1 MESIES
7 VWYEHPHEHT
17 SGAEDGPSKWVL
29 KQQLIHQ
36 SIVIMLE
43 EALSSTTYS
52 PAEAALTFI
61 SFLEVEL
68 AAGGAAAETRFFKL
82 FSLLCNRVFGELS
95 KEEGFKHLVGGW
107 LGRHV
112 KWERPSTSLP
122 SSPRPRIPH
131 RTPASSTSI
140 ETDPV
145 VKLLGTNSMAR
156 ATGVRQQQQP
166 LTLIEAFT
174 KEAEHRPN
182 VRYQFP
188 FHAFPKSTQ
197 MAWLAVVEQAL
208 SGVPAREKLINE
220 NSIRLLGSL
229 LRVKPLE
236 QVSLRQYQQQK
247 TQVKGHNRHR
257 QLSPMQFQTRQ
268 PMSPLAGQAPVTPI
282 KDKDS
287 LPMISLSM
295 LEYYLVMFLR
305 YPLAPAPCPP
315 QSVSTKTIRSG
326 VPVPPPRQTEPYG
339 DSVYYQLFQEYTDFY
354 VPCSI
359 PQGHSTGFSPL
370 LRPSELFVR
379 ITVDLWL
386 EGQNATMW
394 TTEKAVKG
402 FQERHP
408 QSSVDLNTS
417 FELVKATYIP
427 PPSQISRCLHK
438 LVARAVSDGKILDAA
453 KAITA
458 GHRGVSPEITLLSP
472 TMTILQLPLYNHI
485 RNAFRYASVHAM
497 QSPFYSALN
506 CWLVW
511 LEPWNTRHGT

>member
-68 AAGGAAAETRFFKL
+68 AAGGAAAETRFFNL

-112 KWERPSTSLP
+112 KWERPSTSLA
-122 SSPRPRIPH
+122 SPQRPR
-131 RTPASSTSI
+131 TAASKSTSI

-145 VKLLGTNSMAR
+145 VRLLGTNSITR
-156 ATGVRQQQQP
+156 ATGMRHQQKP

-197 MAWLAVVEQAL
+197 NAWLAVVGQAL
-208 SGVPAREKLINE
+208 SGVPAMEKSINE
-220 NSIRLLGSL
+220 NAIHLLGSL

-236 QVSLRQYQQQK
+236 QVSLIQYQQQK
-247 TQVKGHNRHR
+247 TQVKGQNRHR

-287 LPMISLSM
+287 LPLVSLSM
-295 LEYYLVMFLR
+295 LEYYLVIFLR
-305 YPLAPAPCPP
+305 YPLAPAPYPP
-315 QSVSTKTIRSG
+315 QSVSTKTVGSG
-326 VPVPPPRQTEPYG
+326 VPVPSPRQTEPYG
-339 DSVYYQLFQEYTDFY
+339 DSVYYQLFQEYTDYY
-354 VPCSI
+354 VPCI
-359 PQGHSTGFSPL
+359 MPQGHSTSFSPL

-386 EGQNATMW
+386 EGQNAAMW
-394 TTEKAVKG
+394 ATEKAVKA
-402 FQERHP
+402 FQERYP
-408 QSSVDLNTS
+408 QSPVDLNTS
-417 FELVKATYIP
+417 FELVRASYTP

-438 LVARAVSDGKILDAA
+438 LVARAVSDGKILDVA
-453 KAITA
+453 KAMAA
-458 GHRGVSPEITLLSP
+458 GDRGVSPEITCLSP
-472 TMTILQLPLYNHI
+472 TMTILQVPLYNHI
-485 RNAFRYASVHAM
+485 RNAFRHASLHTM

-506 CWLVW
+506 CWLIW
-511 LEPWNTRHGT
+511 LEPWNTRHGM